1 MQWFRDFPTTKK
13 ILSLVILMIL
23 FTGLVG
29 YAGYRST
36 IQIKNS
42 QDEMYAKN
50 LLPVK
55 WVNAA
60 RSQSQAALGITI
72 EVLLADIDKNKE
84 NNILAEAK
92 ARMEDVMQLIK
103 QYETVVHDN
112 EKEKL
117 IQIEKLLNTYHEERN
132 KAIELTLTGKKKEA
146 YAYFEQNAAGHVQH
160 ANRMLEEMAETE
172 AKQAADRAEHSAK
185 DVSEAITWIVALTG
199 IAIIAALGL
208 GRFIAH
214 QMIINPLQSMVIR
227 AEKMAQG
234 DFTDRNVGML
244 SRDEIGHLGQAITI
258 MTENLRGLVSQ
269 VTDSVQQVAAASTI
283 LTDGAERSAQSATQ
297 VAESVM
303 QVAQGT
309 HQQSNAVNETSGI
322 VDTMSANI
330 QHVADNAAIVV
341 GVASQGTQ
349 TAQAGNKAVEAAV
362 RQMANIEEK
371 VTNLSTVVTKLDVRS
386 NEIGHIV
393 DTIAI
398 IASQTNLLALNAA
411 IEAARAGEQGRG
423 FSVVAEE
430 VRKLAEQSQEATKQ
444 IAGLINEIQYDT
456 TQAVAAMEAGTK
468 EVRAGTEV
476 VNTAGQAFEQIMVL
490 VEQVSTQV
498 TDISAS
504 IHKVAGGSQQ
514 IVSSIQNI
522 EQISKNT
529 AAEAQ
534 TISAVTEEQSAS
546 MEEMA
551 ASSQRLAHMAKQL
564 EEAVQLFKV

>member
-1 MQWFRDFPTTKK
+1 M
-13 ILSLVILMIL
+13 VL

-60 RSQSQAALGITI
+60 SSQSQAALGITI

-92 ARMEDVMQLIK
+92 ARMEDVTQLIK

-117 IQIEKLLNTYHEERN
+117 AQIEKLLNTYHEERN
-132 KAIELTLTGKKKEA
+132 KAIELALTGKKKEA

-172 AKQAADRAEHSAK
+172 AKQAADRAKHSAK

-234 DFTDRNVGML
+234 DFTDRNAGVL

-322 VDTMSANI
+322 VDKMSATI
-330 QHVADNAAIVV
+330 QHVADNAAIVA

-504 IHKVAGGSQQ
+504 IHEVAGGSKQ
-514 IVSSIQNI
+514 IASSIQNI